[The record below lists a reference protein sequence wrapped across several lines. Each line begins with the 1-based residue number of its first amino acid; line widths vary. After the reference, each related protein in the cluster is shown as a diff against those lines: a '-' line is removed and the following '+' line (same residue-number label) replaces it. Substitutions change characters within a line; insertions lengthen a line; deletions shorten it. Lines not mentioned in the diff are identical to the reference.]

1 MRWIEG
7 EEMLRNRR
15 LGTFWA
21 LLAATL
27 LFALPGCGI
36 KQEREERAEQNA
48 RRANSHFNIAV
59 DHQDNGRVELAL
71 RELLTAHRLD
81 PENPKILHGLG
92 IAYLQKGKEAEAEKY
107 IKRAVV
113 IRPDYQEARYNLSTL
128 YMRQGRF
135 EECITQSQILYDD
148 PTFAEPWRALANW
161 GWSSYQLGRVE
172 EGRSQLSHA
181 LDYNTRYWPAV
192 LDLGILESEQ
202 GNKMEAIGYF
212 EQVLTLGPDAST
224 TAEANYRLGEIYV
237 SQGKRRQAIEVLR
250 TAVVKAPSDPW
261 GKKSEEYLRR
271 LR

>member
-7 EEMLRNRR
+7 GEMLRNHRI
-15 LGTFWA
+15 GAVGA

-27 LFALPGCGI
+27 LLVLPGCGV
-36 KQEREERAEQNA
+36 KQAREELAEQNA
-48 RRANSHFNIAV
+48 KRANSHFNIAV
-59 DHQDNGRVELAL
+59 NHQENGRVELAL

-81 PENPKILHGLG
+81 PKNPKILHGLA
-92 IAYLQKGKEAEAEKY
+92 IAYLRKGKEAEAEEYMKQ
-107 IKRAVV
+107 ALV

-135 EECITQSQILYDD
+135 EKCIAQSQILYDD

-161 GWSSYQLGRVE
+161 GWSSYQLGRVD
-172 EGRSQLSHA
+172 EGRSQLIHA
-181 LDYNTRYWPAV
+181 LDYNSRYWPSV
-192 LDLGILESEQ
+192 LNLGILESEQ
-202 GNKMEAIGYF
+202 GNQREAIGYF

-224 TAEANYRLGEIYV
+224 TAEVNYRLGEIYV
-237 SQGKRRQAIEVLR
+237 SQGKHRQAIKVLR
-250 TAVVKAPSDPW
+250 TAVVKAPTDPW